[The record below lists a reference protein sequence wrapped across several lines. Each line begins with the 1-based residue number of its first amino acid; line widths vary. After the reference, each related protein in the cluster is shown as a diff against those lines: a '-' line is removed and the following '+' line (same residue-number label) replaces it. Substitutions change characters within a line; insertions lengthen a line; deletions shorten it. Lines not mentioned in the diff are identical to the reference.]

1 MQRWSNCKCRIW
13 VQQTLRQCWGWK
25 NIYRSHWF
33 GKTSCNFSLVY
44 FSKLNNAKR
53 WSGRLWS
60 KGIWLDSL
68 LSRWTLTHGWHHW
81 VRAGQWLTQSCQSW
95 HSCILSMS
103 FMENVNGSMSAIIP
117 SKSTG
122 SRTGDTCGGVLCK
135 AKILLTGSTGT
146 HLTCR
151 PWKKMDGWPWNILSL
166 VLCKWK
172 WVSEGAPG
180 GKRLRLSW
188 FGSMSSSKVQWSLR
202 PLIFQWVICK
212 ELTLTMPS
220 HLDSSKWRSSLP
232 SSKAFARNWKKR
244 SQNQKPRSDLQTKSK
259 ACSRAWLF
267 WWRHWVTMTNASW
280 ICGWLTTKQKKVI
293 ERTKKK
299 KMTQLSQLNDFP
311 VILLLC
317 YNVIVCGC
325 HIIWVICPC
334 VNWYQCGSQA
344 IHCDSEICGQW
355 LIVTGRGVTDSP
367 TSQSQDSA
375 AAVHK
380 KKGF

>member
-1 MQRWSNCKCRIW
+1 
-13 VQQTLRQCWGWK
+13 
-25 NIYRSHWF
+25 
-33 GKTSCNFSLVY
+33 
-44 FSKLNNAKR
+44 
-53 WSGRLWS
+53 
-60 KGIWLDSL
+60 
-68 LSRWTLTHGWHHW
+68 
-81 VRAGQWLTQSCQSW
+81 
-95 HSCILSMS
+95 MS

-117 SKSTG
+117 FKSTG

-232 SSKAFARNWKKR
+232 SSKAFARNWKKEPESEATLR
-244 SQNQKPRSDLQTKSK
+244 FANQIQSLLKSLVILMEALSNNDQCFLNLWVVDYQTKK
-259 ACSRAWLF
+259 GYR
-267 WWRHWVTMTNASW
+267 
-280 ICGWLTTKQKKVI
+280 KD
-293 ERTKKK
+293 KKK

-355 LIVTGRGVTDSP
+355 LTGRGVTDSP